1 MGVPILKR
9 EDLRNIAIIA
19 HVDHGKTT
27 LVDEML
33 KQGGVYR
40 ENQVTTE
47 RVMDSN
53 DLERE
58 RGITIL
64 AKNTAV
70 HYGDVKINIID
81 TPGHADFGGEVERVL
96 KMVNGVILLVDAA
109 EGPMPQTR
117 FVLSKA
123 LEMNHRVIVV
133 VNKID
138 KPDARLEEV
147 EEEVLELLCDLDA
160 TDEQLDSPMIFC
172 SGRQGTASLSPY
184 QPGEDLRPLFD
195 TILEYMPAP
204 EGDDEGDL
212 QMLVSSIDYNEF
224 VGRIGIGRIERGSMR
239 VGQEAMVCNYH
250 TGMTPK
256 KVKIVSIYQFDGLN
270 RVQVNEAKVGDV
282 VCFSG
287 AADITIGDTITAVS
301 NPEPLEFVKVSE
313 PTMEMTF
320 AVNDSPFAGREGKFV
335 TSRQLRDR
343 LYKELLRDV
352 SLRVSDGDTTDQFRV
367 AGRGEMHLSILIENM
382 RREGYEL
389 CCSTPRVLYKEIDGV
404 KCEPMERVTIDVPA
418 ESVGT
423 VIEKLGRRKGELL
436 EMNPIG
442 SGSRT
447 RIEYSIPSRCLI
459 GYRSEFMTD
468 TKGEGIINTLF
479 DGYQPFKGE
488 IPMRFTGSLVASETG
503 ETTSYGLY
511 GTQERGDMFVGVQT
525 PVYEGMIVGQNPKGQ
540 DIAVNPCKKK
550 HLTAIRSTGADEK
563 LILTPPIIFSLE
575 EAIEFINDD
584 ELIEV
589 TPKSIR
595 LRKSILNTELRLKAE
610 AKRKQ
615 GNA

>member
-1 MGVPILKR
+1 MKR

-40 ENQVTTE
+40 DNQATTE

-53 DLERE
+53 ALEKE

-70 HYGDVKINIID
+70 HYGDVKINIVD
-81 TPGHADFGGEVERVL
+81 TPGHADFGGEVERIL

-117 FVLSKA
+117 FVLQKA

-147 EEEVLELLCDLDA
+147 EEEVLELLIDLNA

-172 SGRQGTASLSPY
+172 SGRNGTASLSPY
-184 QPGEDLRPLFD
+184 EEGKDLKPLFD

-204 EGDDEGDL
+204 EGDPDGDL
-212 QMLVSSIDYNEF
+212 QLLVSSIDYNEF
-224 VGRIGIGRIERGSMR
+224 VGRIGIGRIERGSLKQN
-239 VGQEAMVCNYH
+239 QEAIVCNFH
-250 TGMTPK
+250 NEETK
-256 KVKIVSIYQFDGLN
+256 KKTKIVSIYQFDGLA
-270 RVQVNEAKVGDV
+270 RTQVESATVGDI
-282 VCFSG
+282 VCFAG
-287 AADITIGDTITAVS
+287 AADITIGDTVASVA

-320 AVNDSPFAGREGKFV
+320 AVNDSPFAGKEGKFV
-335 TSRQLRDR
+335 TSRQLRER
-343 LYKELLRDV
+343 LYKELLKDV
-352 SLRVSDGDTTDQFRV
+352 SLRVEDGETTDQFKV
-367 AGRGEMHLSILIENM
+367 AGRGEMHLSILIETM

-389 CCSTPRVLYKEIDGV
+389 CCSTPRVLFKEIDGV
-404 KCEPMERVTIDVPA
+404 THEPMEHVSIDVPEEA
-418 ESVGT
+418 MGT

-436 EMNPIG
+436 EMTPH
-442 SGSRT
+442 GSRM
-447 RIEYSIPSRCLI
+447 RIEYSIPSRCLF

-468 TKGEGIINTLF
+468 TRGEGILNSVF

-488 IPMRFTGSLVASETG
+488 IPMRYTGSLVASEDG

-511 GTQERGDMFVGVQT
+511 GTQERGDMFVGVAT

-563 LILTPPIIFSLE
+563 LLLTPPIIFSLE
-575 EAIEFINDD
+575 EAIEFIADD

-589 TPKSIR
+589 TPKSVR
-595 LRKSILNTELRLKAE
+595 LRKRILNTELRLKAE
-610 AKRKQ
+610 AARKKQ
-615 GNA
+615 AQK

>member
-1 MGVPILKR
+1 MKR

-40 ENQVTTE
+40 ENQATTE

-81 TPGHADFGGEVERVL
+81 TPGHADFGGEVERIL

-204 EGDDEGDL
+204 EGDPEGDL
-212 QMLVSSIDYNEF
+212 QMLISSIDYNEF
-224 VGRIGIGRIERGSMR
+224 VGRIGIGRIERGSMK

-256 KVKIVSIYQFDGLN
+256 KVKIVSIYQFDGLS
-270 RVQVNEAKVGDV
+270 RVPVNEAKVGDV

-343 LYKELLRDV
+343 LYKELLKDV

-418 ESVGT
+418 DSVGT

-468 TKGEGIINTLF
+468 TKGEGILNTLF

-488 IPMRFTGSLVASETG
+488 IPMRFTGSLIASETG

-550 HLTAIRSTGADEK
+550 HLTSIRSTGADEK

-610 AKRKQ
+610 AKRKN
-615 GNA
+615 GGV

>member
-1 MGVPILKR
+1 MRR

-40 ENQVTTE
+40 DNQATTE

-53 DLERE
+53 ALERE

-70 HYGDVKINIID
+70 HYKDVKINIVD
-81 TPGHADFGGEVERVL
+81 TPGHADFGGEVERIL

-117 FVLSKA
+117 FVLQKA

-147 EEEVLELLCDLDA
+147 EEEVLELLIDLDA

-172 SGRQGTASLSPY
+172 SGRNGTASLSPL
-184 QPGEDLRPLFD
+184 QPGKDLTPLFD

-204 EGDDEGDL
+204 EGEPDGEL
-212 QMLVSSIDYNEF
+212 QLLVSSIDYNEF
-224 VGRIGIGRIERGSMR
+224 VGRIGIGRIERGTIR
-239 VGQEAMVCNYH
+239 QNQDAMVCNFH
-250 TGMTPK
+250 SDKAPQKT
-256 KVKIVSIYQFDGLN
+256 KIVSIYQFDGLN
-270 RVQVNEAKVGDV
+270 RTQVESATVGDI
-282 VCFSG
+282 VCFAG
-287 AADITIGDTITAVS
+287 AADITIGDTITSTAA
-301 NPEPLEFVKVSE
+301 PEPLEFVKVSE

-320 AVNDSPFAGREGKFV
+320 AVNDGPFAGKEGKFV
-335 TSRQLRDR
+335 TSRQLRER
-343 LYKELLRDV
+343 LYKELLKDV
-352 SLRVSDGDTTDQFRV
+352 SLRVEDGETTDQFRV
-367 AGRGEMHLSILIENM
+367 SGRGEMHLSILIETM

-404 KCEPMERVTIDVPA
+404 RCEPVERVSIDVPE

-436 EMNPIG
+436 EMTPH
-442 SGSRT
+442 GSRM
-447 RIEYSIPSRCLI
+447 RIEYSIPARCLF

-468 TKGEGIINTLF
+468 TRGEGIINSVF

-488 IPMRFTGSLVASETG
+488 IPMRFTGSLVASEDG
-503 ETTSYGLY
+503 ETTSYGLF
-511 GTQERGDMFVGVQT
+511 GTQERGDMFVGVAT

-550 HLTAIRSTGADEK
+550 HLTSIRSTGADEK
-563 LILTPPIIFSLE
+563 LLLTPPIIFSLE
-575 EAIEFINDD
+575 EAIEFIADD

-589 TPKSIR
+589 TPKSVR
-595 LRKSILNTELRLKAE
+595 LRKRILNTELRLKAE
-610 AKRKQ
+610 AARKKLAQ
-615 GNA
+615 AQK

>member
-1 MGVPILKR
+1 M
-9 EDLRNIAIIA
+9 AIIA

-40 ENQVTTE
+40 DNQATTE

-53 DLERE
+53 ALERE

-70 HYGDVKINIID
+70 HYNGVKINIVD
-81 TPGHADFGGEVERVL
+81 TPGHADFGGEVERIL

-117 FVLSKA
+117 FVLQKA
-123 LEMNHRVIVV
+123 LELNHRVIVV
-133 VNKID
+133 INKID

-147 EEEVLELLCDLDA
+147 EEEVLELLMDLDA

-172 SGRQGTASLSPY
+172 SGRNGTASLSPY
-184 QPGEDLRPLFD
+184 QTGTDLKPLFD

-204 EGDDEGDL
+204 EGDPDGEL
-212 QMLVSSIDYNEF
+212 QLLVSSIDYNDF
-224 VGRIGIGRIERGSMR
+224 VGRIGIGRIERGTLKQN
-239 VGQEAMVCNYH
+239 QEALVCNYH
-250 TGMTPK
+250 SDAAPK
-256 KVKIVSIYQFDGLN
+256 KTKIVSIYQFDGLT
-270 RVQVNEAKVGDV
+270 RTPVDTATVGDI

-287 AADITIGDTITAVS
+287 ASDITIGDTITSV
-301 NPEPLEFVKVSE
+301 NCPEPLEFVKVSE

-320 AVNDSPFAGREGKFV
+320 SVNDSPFAGREGKFV
-335 TSRQLRDR
+335 TSRQLRER
-343 LYKELLRDV
+343 LYKELLKDV
-352 SLRVSDGDTTDQFRV
+352 SLRVSDGETTDQFKV
-367 AGRGEMHLSILIENM
+367 AGRGEMHLSILIETM

-389 CCSTPRVLYKEIDGV
+389 CCSTPRVLYKEIDGK
-404 KCEPMERVTIDVPA
+404 KCEPMERVSIDVP
-418 ESVGT
+418 EECTGS
-423 VIEKLGRRKGELL
+423 VIEKLGRRKGDLL
-436 EMNPIG
+436 EMNPHG
-442 SGSRT
+442 GRM
-447 RIEYSIPSRCLI
+447 RIEYSIPARCLF

-468 TKGEGIINTLF
+468 TRGEGIINSVF
-479 DGYQPFKGE
+479 DGYQPYKGD
-488 IPMRFTGSLVASETG
+488 IPMRYTGSLIASEDG
-503 ETTSYGLY
+503 ETTSYGLFN
-511 GTQERGDMFVGVQT
+511 TQERGDMFVGVAT

-550 HLTAIRSTGADEK
+550 HLTAIRSSGADEK
-563 LILTPPIIFSLE
+563 LLLTPPIIFSLE
-575 EAIEFINDD
+575 EAIEFIADD

-595 LRKSILNTELRLKAE
+595 LRKRILNNELRLKDQ
-610 AKRKQ
+610 AKKKLAAQ
-615 GNA
+615 Q